1 VNVEHLV
8 TMANQIGAFFVSQS
22 DREGAI
28 NAIADHLRRFWEPRM
43 RQAICRHVAAG
54 GQGLREEVAEAV
66 RRLAPPPDAAAPGAA
81 TAGNDPGPAPPPA
94 SEAIA

>member
-1 VNVEHLV
+1 MNVEHLV

-22 DREGAI
+22 DREAAI

-43 RQAICRHVAAG
+43 RQAILRHVAAG

-66 RRLAPPPDAAAPGAA
+66 RRLAPLPDATAPGASPA
-81 TAGNDPGPAPPPA
+81 DNEPGAGPTTSG
-94 SEAIA
+94 